1 MSAQIERRL
10 VSSRE
15 FDTGPMDSYSSDPK
29 SGEREGVAKKDPEV
43 WSLLSLVVLVGKD
56 EEEGVSLNA
65 TERGEEWSELDEP
78 SQSQHASLQFF
89 VLPPRRIRANQ
100 AAA

>member
-43 WSLLSLVVLVGKD
+43 
-56 EEEGVSLNA
+56 
-65 TERGEEWSELDEP
+65 
-78 SQSQHASLQFF
+78 
-89 VLPPRRIRANQ
+89 
-100 AAA
+100 